1 MEPIECNSKIAITG
15 AREVTSREKLDQQL
29 GSKPLHKRR
38 GYRKLSDFLKIFT
51 F

>member
-1 MEPIECNSKIAITG
+1 MEPIEYNSNIAITG

-29 GSKPLHKRR
+29 GSKSLHKRR
-38 GYRKLSDFLKIFT
+38 GYRKLSDFFKIFK